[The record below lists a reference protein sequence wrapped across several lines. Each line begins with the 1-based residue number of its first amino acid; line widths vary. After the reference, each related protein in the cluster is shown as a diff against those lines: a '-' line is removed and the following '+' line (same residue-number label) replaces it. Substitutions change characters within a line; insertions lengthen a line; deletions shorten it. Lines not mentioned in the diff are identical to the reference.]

1 MKEDLMATNQM
12 ENLKEMASAPFGPNS
27 NPLMTREQYVNKIQQ
42 IPDFE
47 PQKTDKEDVINQR
60 NRSPTFNNN
69 NP

>member
-1 MKEDLMATNQM
+1 MATNQM

-47 PQKTDKEDVINQR
+47 PQKTDKEAKPLKRAVSLDIAAH
-60 NRSPTFNNN
+60 
-69 NP
+69 